1 MNWFCHT
8 GLGLGAASAS
18 AAADVAVQVLED
30 DMGWEYFVLAVV

>member
-8 GLGLGAASAS
+8 GLGLGAAAAA

-30 DMGWEYFVLAVV
+30 DMGWEYFVLSVV